1 MRQTLDFKEQEQL
14 FAIATQILEDYNI
27 KEWSLG
33 GGTALAAAYLNHRKS
48 FDIDIFTEHIGNI
61 QTLIDNKSII
71 AESLNI
77 SHTAVQE
84 SPSGITFILDDE
96 GSQLKL
102 DFLFR
107 SSLTEMPYNYVDI
120 FGIKNIKIQTI
131 EEILAKKLKYRENV
145 TVRDYVDFHYSHLN
159 GVIDLSQLARKLLL
173 DIDRCIEI
181 VDIFDRMEVGFF
193 DMELHYMEPIGI
205 QTKYDVKGTVY
216 SLIEFGDTI
225 EIAYDNSGE
234 IVAFDNFIERYSE
247 AYEIG
252 GYYTT
257 TVNRLEVEKL
267 LAISGRYLNYKD
279 IYGKNIS
286 SIQR

>member
-1 MRQTLDFKEQEQL
+1 L
-14 FAIATQILEDYNI
+14 
-27 KEWSLG
+27 
-33 GGTALAAAYLNHRKS
+33 
-48 FDIDIFTEHIGNI
+48 
-61 QTLIDNKSII
+61 II

-107 SSLTEMPYNYVDI
+107 SSLTDMPYNYVDI

-159 GVIDLSQLARKLLL
+159 GIINLPQLARNFL

-181 VDIFDRMEVGFF
+181 VDIFDRVEVGFF

-225 EIAYDNSGE
+225 EIAYDSSGE
-234 IVAFDNFIERYSE
+234 IVAFDDFIKIYRE
-247 AYEIG
+247 AYEMG